1 MKNGMY
7 FALGCLFMGW
17 LMRRHRSI
25 EEELD
30 PVARFR
36 LAGAI

>member
-7 FALGCLFMGW
+7 FALGCLFMSW
-17 LMRRHRSI
+17 LMRRNRND
-25 EEELD
+25 EDLD
-30 PVARFR
+30 PVARLR